1 MWYGVAVSRPAKVHV
16 NFLLVLEL
24 SVLNMTVWT
33 TTYNHCLCQKRKF
46 HLGDTVSSETLKN
59 QNSIRTYILSHEAFW
74 IFSGEFCDVTQ
85 LGATPNGN
93 LIGSFCCT
101 FRTFRAFQHQH
112 PVAVRPVSADVGGP
126 APLSLL
132 AAVAMVRGSPWRR
145 QLRGSGWRL
154 YRGEV
159 VQLERNPSVHL
170 GWYDRFRSLISP
182 DMLQRSHY

>member
-1 MWYGVAVSRPAKVHV
+1 MVWCSSQQTSKGACELPIGAWVECLEYDCLDHNVQPLPLPKAKV
-16 NFLLVLEL
+16 
-24 SVLNMTVWT
+24 SPGW
-33 TTYNHCLCQKRKF
+33 Q
-46 HLGDTVSSETLKN
+46 VSSETSKN
-59 QNSIRTYILSHEAFW
+59 QNSIPTYILSHEAFW

-85 LGATPNGN
+85 LGATRNGN
-93 LIGSFCCT
+93 LIGSFCT

-145 QLRGSGWRL
+145 QLRGSRWRL

-159 VQLERNPSVHL
+159 VQLERNLSVHL
-170 GWYDRFRSLISP
+170 GWYDKFRSLISP
-182 DMLQRSHY
+182 NMLQRSHY